1 MESLES
7 LSHGPPWLPLQTA
20 AVLSPTQSPKELMGR
35 ELELG
40 WCMESWN
47 LHDTLI
53 DMDHCAPR
61 PWKSEMCALH
71 AMVCTGIYV
80 LWATCRLMLCTHR
93 PLPVYIP
100 LTHPKLLV

>member
-53 DMDHCAPR
+53 LIWTTVLPGPGNLRCVLCML
-61 PWKSEMCALH
+61 W
-71 AMVCTGIYV
+71 YV
-80 LWATCRLMLCTHR
+80 
-93 PLPVYIP
+93 PVFMYYG
-100 LTHPKLLV
+100 LLVD